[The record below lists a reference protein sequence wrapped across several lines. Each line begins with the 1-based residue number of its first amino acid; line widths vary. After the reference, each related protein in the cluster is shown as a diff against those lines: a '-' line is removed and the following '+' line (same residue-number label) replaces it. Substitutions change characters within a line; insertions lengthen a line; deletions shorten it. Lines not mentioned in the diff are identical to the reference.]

1 MSNSL
6 FRLVLPTVFL
16 VIQGISCLRAE
27 DEPAEQ
33 SPQTESSSVPSES
46 TDLIASMDQAS
57 IGSGGKEE
65 RTLADKEEDLTA
77 AEREQYK
84 ADKAKIHNAPEL
96 IQARKAVKQTTGDKS
111 AAIEA
116 KWETKESLILKV
128 DPSASTI
135 LEKKEEERREK
146 SGKK

>member
-1 MSNSL
+1 
-6 FRLVLPTVFL
+6 
-16 VIQGISCLRAE
+16 
-27 DEPAEQ
+27 
-33 SPQTESSSVPSES
+33 
-46 TDLIASMDQAS
+46 MDQES
-57 IGSGGKEE
+57 IGSGKEKG
-65 RTLADKEEDLTA
+65 TLADKEEDLTA

-96 IQARKAVKQTTGDKS
+96 ILARKTVKQTTGDKS

-116 KWETKESLILKV
+116 EWETKESLILKV